1 MSTKYLLACD
11 LGTGG
16 NKACLYRDD
25 GTCLAQSFKPY
36 QTFYPHSGW
45 HEQKP
50 MDWWEAVVD
59 SIGEVVSASGINP
72 NEVAAIGLS
81 GHSLGVV
88 PVSSTGELLRETSP
102 IWSDSRARKQA
113 AAFFQ
118 TVGEQDWYL
127 TTGNGFPAAHYSIFK
142 IQWYR
147 ENEPELFKQTHK
159 FIGTKDFINCKLTG
173 RLVTDHSYASGC
185 GAYDLRNWG
194 YSQTLIQA
202 SGLPREVFPDP
213 VPSTEII
220 GELTRDAARELGL
233 PAGVKVVAG
242 GVDNSCMALGARN
255 IADGTVYNS
264 LGSSSWIAVTSVEP
278 VLDTQNKP
286 FVFSHVIPGMFNSAL
301 AIFSAGSSFLW
312 LRDQVCAELIAE
324 AEKSGADPCDLM
336 TALASTSPVGA
347 NGLIFNPNL
356 AGGSSL
362 DANPNMRGA
371 FAGLDLGHSK
381 ADLIRAVM
389 EGVALGLRQ
398 ALNELRKL
406 TRVAD
411 EMIVVGGM
419 AQGPLWRE
427 ILADAYNLDIV
438 KTNINQE
445 AAVLGAAA
453 VAAVGSGIWDGF
465 GIIEQI
471 HQVEDIAKPDA
482 ARAAKYA
489 GMQPVFQEIADFQA
503 AIAPKMAAIF
513 S

>member
-1 MSTKYLLACD
+1 L
-11 LGTGG
+11 
-16 NKACLYRDD
+16 
-25 GTCLAQSFKPY
+25 
-36 QTFYPHSGW
+36 
-45 HEQKP
+45 
-50 MDWWEAVVD
+50 
-59 SIGEVVSASGINP
+59 
-72 NEVAAIGLS
+72 GLS
-81 GHSLGVV
+81 
-88 PVSSTGELLRETSP
+88 
-102 IWSDSRARKQA
+102 
-113 AAFFQ
+113 
-118 TVGEQDWYL
+118 
-127 TTGNGFPAAHYSIFK
+127 
-142 IQWYR
+142 
-147 ENEPELFKQTHK
+147 
-159 FIGTKDFINCKLTG
+159 
-173 RLVTDHSYASGC
+173 
-185 GAYDLRNWG
+185 
-194 YSQTLIQA
+194 
-202 SGLPREVFPDP
+202 
-213 VPSTEII
+213 
-220 GELTRDAARELGL
+220 
-233 PAGVKVVAG
+233 AGVKVVAG

-255 IADGTVYNS
+255 IAEGTVYNS

-278 VLDTQNKP
+278 VLDAQSKP

-312 LRDQVCAELIAE
+312 LRDQVCGELIAE

-453 VAAVGSGIWDGF
+453 VAAVGSGIWDNF

-482 ARAAKYA
+482 VRAAKYA
-489 GMQPVFQEIADFQA
+489 SMQPVFQEIADFQA
-503 AIAPKMAAIF
+503 GIARKMAAIF